1 MVDNADDNLDLSGN
15 SSDEQDIRER
25 NLYLQREAH
34 ARREGESVL
43 LFCMIAPHPTP
54 VAIRNNKLRKG
65 KKEHK
70 ERKPKKH
77 CRTKSPTRDTSL
89 FCIVNQEYQFK

>member
-65 KKEHK
+65 KRNIRKENP
-70 ERKPKKH
+70 RN
-77 CRTKSPTRDTSL
+77 
-89 FCIVNQEYQFK
+89 IVELKLPLEIPVYFV

>member
-1 MVDNADDNLDLSGN
+1 MADNVDDNVDLSGN
-15 SSDEQDIRER
+15 SSDEQDIREI
-25 NLYLQREAH
+25 NLYRQREAH

-65 KKEHK
+65 KRNI
-70 ERKPKKH
+70 RKKNP
-77 CRTKSPTRDTSL
+77 RN
-89 FCIVNQEYQFK
+89 IVELNLPLEIPVYFV

>member
-65 KKEHK
+65 KRNIRKENP
-70 ERKPKKH
+70 RN
-77 CRTKSPTRDTSL
+77 
-89 FCIVNQEYQFK
+89 IVELNLPLEIPVYFV

>member
-34 ARREGESVL
+34 VRREGESVL

-65 KKEHK
+65 KRKIRKENP
-70 ERKPKKH
+70 RN
-77 CRTKSPTRDTSL
+77 
-89 FCIVNQEYQFK
+89 IVELNLPLEIPVYFV

>member
-34 ARREGESVL
+34 VRREGESVL

-65 KKEHK
+65 KRNIRKENP
-70 ERKPKKH
+70 RN
-77 CRTKSPTRDTSL
+77 
-89 FCIVNQEYQFK
+89 IVELNLPLEIPVYFV

>member
-65 KKEHK
+65 KRKIRKENP
-70 ERKPKKH
+70 RN
-77 CRTKSPTRDTSL
+77 
-89 FCIVNQEYQFK
+89 IVELNLPLEIPVYFV